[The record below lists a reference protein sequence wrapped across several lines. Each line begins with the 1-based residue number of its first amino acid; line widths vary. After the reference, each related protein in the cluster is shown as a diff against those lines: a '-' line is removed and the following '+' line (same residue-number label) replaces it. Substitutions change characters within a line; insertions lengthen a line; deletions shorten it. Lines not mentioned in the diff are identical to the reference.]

1 MELQCVKPGVR
12 AGQVILAVDLT
23 TAGSIDDTLASVQKL
38 GYSNPEIRH
47 VAYPSGVH
55 VLAVLK
61 DEQHDSVAEDY
72 LLDEWQQLLSVI
84 PADAVHLWR
93 STVGDRSAG

>member
-12 AGQVILAVDLT
+12 AGQVVLAVDLT
-23 TAGSIDDTLASVQKL
+23 TAGSIDDTLASVREL

-47 VAYPSGVH
+47 VAYSSGVH

-61 DEQHDSVAEDY
+61 DEQHDSVPDDY

-93 STVGDRSAG
+93 GLPNRATAA